1 MANVSDLLNAQLG
14 QYGASALDAGEII
27 NLTGSR
33 THVVQAITFLADSAF
48 EHLEACSGKAGPANG
63 LSFSFGGE
71 KVATFKSSDVTGGS
85 TDTIKL
91 SPDIIKDLKV
101 TDTCSYI
108 DQGLSGS
115 ALGLNDLN
123 VDDAGHVDDAGS
135 SGDVYYIHSI
145 DKGANTVKFATTSS
159 NAFAGTAVNLTV
171 PTVETSGSSHLV
183 HKLIFPAM
191 QVMSNAAVKGILDS
205 NIADDGSGTILA
217 VGDVFPKGLTIYGR
231 WNYVKLGSTTAT
243 SAAIC
248 YYGPKT
254 I

>member
-115 ALGLNDLN
+115 ALGLSDLN
-123 VDDAGHVDDAGS
+123 VDDGGHVTDAT
-135 SGDVYYIHSI
+135 SGDVYYIHGI
-145 DKGANTVKFATTSS
+145 DKGANTVKFATTAA
-159 NAFAGTAVNLTV
+159 NALAGTAVNLTV
-171 PTVETSGSSHLV
+171 PTVETGSSHLV

-191 QVMSNAAVKGILDS
+191 QAMSNAAVKGILDS
-205 NIADDGSGTILA
+205 NILDDGSGTILA

-231 WNYVKLGSTTAT
+231 WNYVKLGTTTAT